1 MKHNAIISKVKV
13 INHSGRASL
22 GYGSLNPLKR
32 LWEGRKWSWINLEAG
47 KVCKAIKHSAS
58 MTELCR
64 QMVCFDNYRALQR
77 DWLGGGGRFT
87 LSAITFLPA
96 PGFIWGGGGGG
107 LRRQDLN
114 SASAVPYHAYI
125 LRYTG
130 SIKCVS
136 FTHQS
141 WNDRHLTD
149 ICSQGTQQFTQRR
162 DQVLYIFL
170 CFLLTIWNTE
180 TLVSFCMSN
189 TSTVPYHML
198 KDRALL
204 SPVQFNTKF

>member
-1 MKHNAIISKVKV
+1 MI
-13 INHSGRASL
+13 
-22 GYGSLNPLKR
+22 
-32 LWEGRKWSWINLEAG
+32 
-47 KVCKAIKHSAS
+47 
-58 MTELCR
+58 ELCR

-96 PGFIWGGGGGG
+96 PGFIVGGRGGVSVDRT
-107 LRRQDLN
+107 LILHLQ
-114 SASAVPYHAYI
+114 YHTMHICYVTQAQ
-125 LRYTG
+125 
-130 SIKCVS
+130 SSVFHSHIKVGM
-136 FTHQS
+136 
-141 WNDRHLTD
+141 TD
-149 ICSQGTQQFTQRR
+149 ICSQGTQPFTYNHTMKRPS
-162 DQVLYIFL
+162 VIHFL

-204 SPVQFNTKF
+204 SPVQFNTKFKKKN